1 MPARDTESVFA
12 IRRLIGATRARGL
25 VLDEG
30 LSARDP
36 AFYARVSLAR
46 AQQLRER
53 AVRELGPAL
62 PLAVA
67 AGIEEHHALIHFA
80 LMSCRTMAEVLQ
92 GTVTYW
98 RYVTDAFPAR
108 AVRQG

>member
-1 MPARDTESVFA
+1 MSTRTTESVFA
-12 IRRLIGATRARGL
+12 IRRLISAARVRGL

-30 LSARDP
+30 PSARDP
-36 AFYARVSLAR
+36 AFHARVNLAR

-53 AVRELGPAL
+53 AVCELGPSM

-92 GTVTYW
+92 STVRHW
-98 RYVTDAFPAR
+98 RYVTD
-108 AVRQG
+108 